1 VTSRIDYRQFSQEAL
16 QAMLAL
22 EKYLSSCGFE
32 HKFMRDALARFCP
45 EQRVLAKRSRVA
57 IFLLDHSFL
66 LLGDIISGF
75 APVGRAA

>member
-1 VTSRIDYRQFSQEAL
+1 
-16 QAMLAL
+16 
-22 EKYLSSCGFE
+22 
-32 HKFMRDALARFCP
+32 MRDALARFCP